1 MDTNKVAGIVKEYT
15 LITVSTVV
23 TIAGVYFFKFQ
34 NNFSFGGVTG
44 VAVIVSALTPI
55 TTSQVNLIMNILLLV
70 VGFLFLGRSF
80 GIKTVYVSLLTSVGL
95 SVMEI
100 IFPMQYPLTNQPL
113 LELIFAV
120 FLPGVGAAMLF
131 NMGASSGGTDI
142 IAMILKKYTHYNIG
156 TALFI
161 VDLSI
166 ALAAFPVFGATTG
179 LFSML
184 GLLAKSL
191 VIDTVIESIN
201 LCKYFTVICE
211 NPEPICKYI
220 IQDLNRSATICRAE
234 GAFTHKE
241 KAVIITAMRRS
252 QSIQLRNFIK
262 ATEPTAFIL
271 ISNTSEIIGKG
282 FLTN

>member
-15 LITVSTVV
+15 LITISTVV

-220 IQDLNRSATICRAE
+220 IKDLNRSAT
-234 GAFTHKE
+234 
-241 KAVIITAMRRS
+241 V
-252 QSIQLRNFIK
+252 
-262 ATEPTAFIL
+262 
-271 ISNTSEIIGKG
+271 
-282 FLTN
+282 